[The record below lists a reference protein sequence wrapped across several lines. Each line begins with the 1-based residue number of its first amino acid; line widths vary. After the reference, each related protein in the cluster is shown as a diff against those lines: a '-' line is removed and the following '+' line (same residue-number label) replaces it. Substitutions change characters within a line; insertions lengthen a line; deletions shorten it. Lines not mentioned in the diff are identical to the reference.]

1 MKHLIISDESIQ
13 NKTLVLS
20 QNQAHHL
27 LAVCKCKANDI
38 LSAATPTA
46 HYQIKIT
53 KLSAKQLHF
62 QILSE
67 EKRKKSQLPIF
78 HLIQA
83 LPKQDKFA
91 EICRSCTEIGVDTIR
106 PILSQ
111 RCDIKA
117 KKTQHKY
124 QRWERIIESAALQSK
139 RDHIPQLHSVQ
150 TMSEMLKNLKEEKTL
165 KLIFWEEAQY
175 NQLPYALLE
184 KVQTNKTVFNDVI
197 ILIGPEGGFDKKET
211 SACISA
217 GFHCL
222 SLGKNILRVEHAG
235 FAALNHIITYLNY
248 LRY

>member
-20 QNQAHHL
+20 KNQAHHL

-38 LSAATPTA
+38 LSAATPMA
-46 HYQIKIT
+46 NYQIKIT
-53 KLSAKQLHF
+53 KLTAKQLHF

-67 EKRKKSQLPIF
+67 QKKKKSQIPKF
-78 HLIQA
+78 HLVQS

-106 PILSQ
+106 PMLSQ

-124 QRWERIIESAALQSK
+124 QRWERIIESAAMQSK
-139 RDHIPQLHSVQ
+139 RDHIPELHAIQ
-150 TMSEMLKNLKEEKTL
+150 TLPEMLQSLKAEQAL
-165 KLIFWEEAQY
+165 KLIFWEEATHD
-175 NQLPYALLE
+175 QLPYALLE
-184 KVQTNKTVFNDVI
+184 KEHSNKTILNDAI
-197 ILIGPEGGFDKKET
+197 LLIGPEGGFDKEET
-211 SACISA
+211 RACISA

-222 SLGKNILRVEHAG
+222 SLGKHILRVEHAG

-248 LRY
+248 LRA